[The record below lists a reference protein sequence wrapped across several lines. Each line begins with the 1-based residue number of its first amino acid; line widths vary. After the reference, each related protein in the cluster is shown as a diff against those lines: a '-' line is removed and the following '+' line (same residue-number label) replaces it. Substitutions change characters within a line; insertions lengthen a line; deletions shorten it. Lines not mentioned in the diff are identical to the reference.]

1 MKEQIIQQR
10 EETKLLYQ
18 NIAVLA
24 KATEDLE
31 KLGKSKEHA
40 ITDIAKI
47 MGIRSDAVLR
57 LLDQPNNPSPRGNY
71 AKVIKK
77 LHKFASAY
85 EETGGFNPP
94 KLIRTGESINFSGKK
109 Q

>member
-1 MKEQIIQQR
+1 MKMKEQIIQYRQ
-10 EETKLLYQ
+10 ETKSLFQ
-18 NIAVLA
+18 DIEVLA
-24 KATEDLE
+24 KAVKDLV
-31 KLGKSKEHA
+31 KLGKSKEQA

-77 LHKFASAY
+77 LHEFASAY
-85 EETGGFNPP
+85 NETGGF
-94 KLIRTGESINFSGKK
+94 K
-109 Q
+109 